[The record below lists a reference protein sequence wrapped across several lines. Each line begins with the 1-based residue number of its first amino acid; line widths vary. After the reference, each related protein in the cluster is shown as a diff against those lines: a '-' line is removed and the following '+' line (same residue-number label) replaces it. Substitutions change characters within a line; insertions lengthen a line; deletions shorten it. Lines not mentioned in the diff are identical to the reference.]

1 MGSTMETTPNIV
13 IDLDQAVSVELP
25 RPAKELTP
33 TRFSTRDGRT
43 GWSLRIP
50 GQRPIATP
58 AYEDGMLFIG
68 GGYGS
73 YEFYAFDAATGE
85 LAWQTKTADDG
96 PTAAVVERGL
106 VAFNTESCTIIVCEA
121 RSGRILWQEWLGDP
135 LMSQPAIAGERL
147 FMAYPAEQR
156 KPLLRPGMTVD
167 EQRAAIKA
175 AKEQGLG
182 GSHQHRLLCT
192 NLRTGEHLW
201 EQEISGDAITAP
213 VVDGEQVFLTCL
225 DGTSFCLN
233 IADGSVVWKRDN
245 QGTSAPLIVE
255 GRVIITEKEKV
266 GREVF
271 ERMRRAHRGT
281 GAYHGDILYR
291 RRSPYFDADR
301 GGGSGLR
308 GEHAKDLDAGV
319 GFASS
324 PSSAKLGAATGHL
337 GVSSVSGAW
346 AYQGSR
352 SAYARGRVFNSQ
364 GTNVYC
370 LHEEDERKAW
380 EAEVRGSKLDIDDQI
395 FLPPALGRDSLYLTS
410 TLGHALSVRQESGEV
425 QLLYDVGRPI
435 VFQPC
440 LAKGRVHFGT
450 AHGDLACLETGS
462 DDADGWYMWGGN
474 AQHNKVQ
481 HASC

>member
-1 MGSTMETTPNIV
+1 MTTSETTPNFT
-13 IDLDQAVSVELP
+13 IDLDQAVSIDLP
-25 RPAKELTP
+25 RADQELTP

-73 YEFYAFDAATGE
+73 YEFYASDAATGE
-85 LAWQTKTADDG
+85 LAWQMKTADDG
-96 PTAAVVERGL
+96 PTAAVVEGGL

-121 RSGRILWQEWLGDP
+121 RTGRILWQEWLGDP

-147 FMAYPAEQR
+147 FMVYPAEQR
-156 KPLLRPGMTVD
+156 KPLLRPEMTVD
-167 EQRAAIKA
+167 EQRAAIKE
-175 AKEQGLG
+175 AKEQGVG

-192 NLRTGEHLW
+192 SLRTGEHLW

-291 RRSPYFDADR
+291 RHSRYFDADK

-352 SAYARGRVFNSQ
+352 SAYARGRIFNSQ

-370 LHEEDERKAW
+370 LLEEDERKAW
-380 EAEVRGSKLDIDDQI
+380 EAEVRGSQVDIDDQI
-395 FLPPALGRDSLYLTS
+395 FLPPALGRECLYLTS

-425 QLLYDVGRPI
+425 ELLYDVGRPI
-435 VFQPC
+435 AFQPC

-450 AHGDLACLETGS
+450 AVGDLACLETGS
-462 DDADGWYMWGGN
+462 DDADGWHMWGGN
-474 AQHNKVQ
+474 AQHNKIQ
-481 HASC
+481 